1 MHLDER
7 LFTDLFVDQELRDEL
22 TLVALK
28 LNDVSVFR
36 ILNDA
41 SVAVEPLFAFLEN
54 DLLVDLRIDSLRER
68 SKIYK
73 VERVSQS
80 SRSAVNEARAL
91 SLSLERV
98 RAIRARDSAHAV
110 AHLHSRP
117 TLSSVALLHANVNVV
132 VLHGIR
138 RFFLLLFA
146 LYFVSKVE
154 RFVRKG
160 IVRWNDIRTK
170 RARRQSSSHHQSALS
185 FVVESTTSP
194 FAREARLGRSIPR
207 VSIHTSREFDTARAS
222 NDRSFSRP
230 SRVDASRPETRLAT
244 RRPDSKPRGE
254 GSIAIV
260 ARSSSDA
267 ARATR
272 DETARATRTR
282 RRTKN
287 EVVGHICR
295 RGHRGRK
302 GRRSRDGECG
312 CTRDEGRARVFRRH
326 FHARTSTTRSRS
338 TRVRRAKRSSEYYA
352 FDSTRERGR
361 RDRFQRAFVVI
372 RASWRPLEI
381 GTSAR

>member
-1 MHLDER
+1 M
-7 LFTDLFVDQELRDEL
+7 
-22 TLVALK
+22 
-28 LNDVSVFR
+28 
-36 ILNDA
+36 
-41 SVAVEPLFAFLEN
+41 
-54 DLLVDLRIDSLRER
+54 
-68 SKIYK
+68 
-73 VERVSQS
+73 
-80 SRSAVNEARAL
+80 
-91 SLSLERV
+91 
-98 RAIRARDSAHAV
+98 
-110 AHLHSRP
+110 
-117 TLSSVALLHANVNVV
+117 NVV

-138 RFFLLLFA
+138 RLFLLLFA

-160 IVRWNDIRTK
+160 IVRWSDIRTK
-170 RARRQSSSHHQSALS
+170 RARRQSSVIINRRSRPSSSQRRRPS
-185 FVVESTTSP
+185 
-194 FAREARLGRSIPR
+194 RARLGSDDPSLASPSTPR
-207 VSIHTSREFDTARAS
+207 ASSHTARAS
-222 NDRSFSRP
+222 NDRSLSRP

-338 TRVRRAKRSSEYYA
+338 ARVRRAKRSSEYYA

>member
-80 SRSAVNEARAL
+80 SRSAMNETR

-138 RFFLLLFA
+138 RLFLLLFA

-185 FVVESTTSP
+185 SVVESTASP

-207 VSIHTSREFDTARAS
+207 VSIHASREFDTARAS
-222 NDRSFSRP
+222 NDRSLSRP

-295 RGHRGRK
+295 RGHRGR
-302 GRRSRDGECG
+302 
-312 CTRDEGRARVFRRH
+312 
-326 FHARTSTTRSRS
+326 
-338 TRVRRAKRSSEYYA
+338 
-352 FDSTRERGR
+352 
-361 RDRFQRAFVVI
+361 
-372 RASWRPLEI
+372 
-381 GTSAR
+381 

>member
-1 MHLDER
+1 MRVCVCVYVYVCKRIRRVREDER
-7 LFTDLFVDQELRDEL
+7 ASLPRYEPCTLMSVFLLIFSSIKSARRAS
-22 TLVALK
+22 LVALK

-80 SRSAVNEARAL
+80 SRSAMTRRASL
-91 SLSLERV
+91 SLSRTCPCDC
-98 RAIRARDSAHAV
+98 ARDSAHAV

-160 IVRWNDIRTK
+160 IVRWSDIRTK

-185 FVVESTTSP
+185 FVVESTSVALR
-194 FAREARLGRSIPR
+194 ARGSART
-207 VSIHTSREFDTARAS
+207 IH
-222 NDRSFSRP
+222 P
-230 SRVDASRPETRLAT
+230 SRLHPRLARVRHRARVERPIVLASVSRRRESSRDASRDETSRFETT
-244 RRPDSKPRGE
+244 RRGIDRVCR
-254 GSIAIV
+254 AIF
-260 ARSSSDA
+260 
-267 ARATR
+267 
-272 DETARATRTR
+272 ER
-282 RRTKN
+282 RRA
-287 EVVGHICR
+287 R
-295 RGHRGRK
+295 DAR
-302 GRRSRDGECG
+302 RDGA
-312 CTRDEGRARVFRRH
+312 RDSDEETH
-326 FHARTSTTRSRS
+326 Q
-338 TRVRRAKRSSEYYA
+338 K
-352 FDSTRERGR
+352 RGR
-361 RDRFQRAFVVI
+361 RPYMSTRSPR
-372 RASWRPLEI
+372 
-381 GTSAR
+381 T

>member
-1 MHLDER
+1 M
-7 LFTDLFVDQELRDEL
+7 RDEL

-170 RARRQSSSHHQSALS
+170 RARRQSSVIINRRSRSSSSQRRRPS
-185 FVVESTTSP
+185 
-194 FAREARLGRSIPR
+194 RARLGSDDPSLASPSTPR
-207 VSIHTSREFDTARAS
+207 ASSHTARAS
-222 NDRSFSRP
+222 NDRSLSRP

-312 CTRDEGRARVFRRH
+312 CPRDEGRASAFRRH

-338 TRVRRAKRSSEYYA
+338 TRDRRAKRSSEYYA
-352 FDSTRERGR
+352 FDSTRERRR

>member
-1 MHLDER
+1 M
-7 LFTDLFVDQELRDEL
+7 RDEL

-80 SRSAVNEARAL
+80 SRSAVNEARARSL
-91 SLSLERV
+91 SLSRTCPCDS
-98 RAIRARDSAHAV
+98 RARLSARRRAPAQSSNSFVRCVV
-110 AHLHSRP
+110 ARECECSCLAR
-117 TLSSVALLHANVNVV
+117 
-132 VLHGIR
+132 IR

-185 FVVESTTSP
+185 FVVESTASP

-207 VSIHTSREFDTARAS
+207 VSIHASREFDTARAS

-254 GSIAIV
+254 GSIAFV

-312 CTRDEGRARVFRRH
+312 CTRDEGRARAFRRH

>member
-80 SRSAVNEARAL
+80 SRSAMNETR

-98 RAIRARDSAHAV
+98 RAIRARDLAHAV

-185 FVVESTTSP
+185 FVVESTASP

-207 VSIHTSREFDTARAS
+207 VSIHASREFDARAVS

-312 CTRDEGRARVFRRH
+312 CTRDEGRARAFRRH

-338 TRVRRAKRSSEYYA
+338 TRVRRVKRSSEYYA